1 MIVSL
6 TVLEISGIVSLKVL
20 ENIVIVSLNILEIS
34 ELEVYPIQTFSRRD

>member
-20 ENIVIVSLNILEIS
+20 ENIVIVSLKVLEIS
-34 ELEVYPIQTFSRRD
+34 ELEVYSNLSSA